1 METLGPKVIGVKRS
15 KSEILSLLE
24 ECSKSGDS
32 VKEFVRTKGIHEAT
46 YYGWRN
52 KYGSKP
58 VKRKATPGFAAVKI
72 LSSPVAQ
79 TAALFAEF
87 NGIRIYQPV
96 TAAFLKEL
104 MA

>member
-1 METLGPKVIGVKRS
+1 METFGPKVLGVKRS
-15 KSEILSLLE
+15 KSEIISLLE
-24 ECSKSGDS
+24 ECSKSGVS

-58 VKRKATPGFAAVKI
+58 VKRRKKTGFAAVKI

-79 TAALFAEF
+79 SAALFAEF

-96 TAAFLKEL
+96 TAAYLKEL
-104 MA
+104 LA